1 MDHTDNQVKKVASA
15 LTEQEK
21 RSHMAKKD
29 IAHGKFSA
37 FVGRMATKH
46 SNAKM
51 MKKETFDPI
60 VEQVSIYL
68 LLVFLIAKTLIF
80 SSNFIFLN
88 L

>member
-1 MDHTDNQVKKVASA
+1 MDHTDNHVKKVATA
-15 LTEQEK
+15 LTEQEQ
-21 RSHMAKKD
+21 RSQRAKKE
-29 IAHGKFSA
+29 IAQGKFNA

-80 SSNFIFLN
+80 SSNFIC
-88 L
+88 